1 MAHAHR
7 PDNPFT
13 FTPGQSQNPAFEPL
27 ELSEGQLP
35 GDRSPR
41 VKRAFFMVIVPVVES
56 EQKSP
61 TKTNPSYGLKSLKFK
76 VKVPKQ
82 PHIGSTGQYHFED
95 SEAISS
101 ME

>member
-1 MAHAHR
+1 
-7 PDNPFT
+7 
-13 FTPGQSQNPAFEPL
+13 
-27 ELSEGQLP
+27 
-35 GDRSPR
+35 
-41 VKRAFFMVIVPVVES
+41 MVILPVVER